1 MKNAILFLVLL
12 GLLFAG
18 VAEEGDYTINNL
30 EKKDGIKI
38 GDKYFVVEDISL
50 VNAQYGLGCKR
61 STSFDYKVYK
71 KTTNF
76 GIPSVSTLDSGT
88 LNEGET
94 YSLPVPK
101 PSSGVFGDG
110 AGEVV
115 ITVEDISSN
124 PSDSFALGCGSYTP
138 NVDLSVNVPAVNTCT
153 DPDGADQDF
162 LNAGSF
168 NVRRYQS
175 TSNSRYTYT
184 LQSLGGATIYG
195 FITYDI
201 QTTEIASTTYS
212 DSCATGLKVSEATC
226 ADGFDPD
233 YETYG
238 CDFYVGPDYTCQAG
252 ACVAPAEAPPECEND
267 ADCENP
273 NLVCF
278 NNQCGPAIGEPCEND
293 AECSQGLTCSDD
305 NVCVECSISK
315 ECANFEIC
323 FSGNCVE
330 GEPLDCNGDNNNCG
344 GDMICNVDGSC
355 VLSAAECTV
364 NADCEDPTLRC
375 QDNECVPIGAVEC
388 NNNNDCEDD
397 ELCRENECVQNPDE
411 ESFCSGTRLDLGDS
425 FDVGPYT
432 FELNRILPGDDCNEA
447 KIRVYKDDDL
457 VETIT
462 KCPRSSEY
470 SVDASSSVRICR
482 VDNSEDFGIFEFSV
496 GDGLVHYCDDSD
508 GGNFPSKKGTISW
521 GTKNFEGGVM
531 DRTTNTDVCNDE
543 NSVTEYY
550 CDSLNYGKQ
559 EETTCPNNGVC
570 KDGACAEGTQQVKV
584 RLEKGW
590 NSFSVPLQNFKQL
603 SSSCGE
609 LKLWTHDPNVG
620 KYVKPSSLAKA
631 NGYWHY
637 SDKSCEIT
645 FQGETYGFSGVKLK
659 KGWNQVGS
667 STEKQSLSD
676 LLVTCDV
683 VHGPW
688 SYNPVE
694 KTYELSDEMEPGKGY
709 FVKVSNDCQMEG

>member
-1 MKNAILFLVLL
+1 MKNAFLFLVLL

-18 VAEEGDYTINNL
+18 VAEEGAYTVNNL

-38 GDKYFVVEDISL
+38 GDKYFVVENIPL
-50 VNAQYGLGCKR
+50 ENAPYGLGCKR
-61 STSFDYKVYK
+61 STSFDFKVYRWISGE
-71 KTTNF
+71 F
-76 GIPSVSTLDSGT
+76 LPSLSTLDSGT

-101 PSSGVFGDG
+101 PNGGVFGDG

-115 ITVEDISSN
+115 ITVEDVSSN
-124 PSDSFALGCGSYTP
+124 PSGSFALGCGSYTP

-168 NVRRYQS
+168 SVRRYQP

-184 LQSLGGATIYG
+184 LQSFGGTIYG

-201 QTTEIASTTYS
+201 QTTEIVSTTYS

-226 ADGFDPD
+226 AGGFDPD
-233 YETYG
+233 YETFG
-238 CDFYVGPDYTCQAG
+238 CDFYVGPEYTCQAG
-252 ACVAPAEAPPECEND
+252 ACVAPAEAPPECITDAQCPVGQVCEANHCVVVAAAVECEAD
-267 ADCENP
+267 ADCAEGQTCQEN
-273 NLVCF
+273 NCVA
-278 NNQCGPAIGEPCEND
+278 AI
-293 AECSQGLTCSDD
+293 AA
-305 NVCVECSISK
+305 VECEVDID
-315 ECANFEIC
+315 CA
-323 FSGNCVE
+323 
-330 GEPLDCNGDNNNCG
+330 
-344 GDMICNVDGSC
+344 
-355 VLSAAECTV
+355 
-364 NADCEDPTLRC
+364 DPTRRC
-375 QDNECVPIGAVEC
+375 QDNVCVPIGAVEC

-397 ELCRENECVQNPDE
+397 ELCRENECVSNPDQ

-432 FELNRILPGDDCNEA
+432 FELNRILPGEDCNEA
-447 KIRVYKDDDL
+447 KIRVYKNDDL

-462 KCPRSSEY
+462 ECPRSSEY
-470 SVDASSSVRICR
+470 TVDASSSVRICR
-482 VDNSEDFGIFEFSV
+482 VDNADDFGVFEFSV

-559 EETTCPNNGVC
+559 VKVDCPNNGVC
-570 KDGACAEGTQQVKV
+570 KEGACTEGTQQVKV

-590 NSFSVPLQNFKQL
+590 NSFSVPLQNFKQI

-688 SYNPVE
+688 SYNTVE